1 MGSKRAVSAK
11 AQRAEEDVRH
21 RVDEDGLRKTLALG
35 TRKALRVV
43 QLLEEIPARAG
54 GEPLQV
60 EENPRGHDRAG
71 QQARPTS
78 STPAIRRTPRA
89 RSWATRA
96 ETLTECARGGRR
108 IRGTRMDSQRPR

>member
-1 MGSKRAVSAK
+1 MPDPVDLARGDGDERD
-11 AQRAEEDVRH
+11 RL
-21 RVDEDGLRKTLALG
+21 RVGEDGLGETLALG
-35 TRKALRVV
+35 TREALRVV

-71 QQARPTS
+71 QAGARPTS

-89 RSWATRA
+89 RSWARRA
-96 ETLTECARGGRR
+96 ESLTECAY
-108 IRGTRMDSQRPR
+108 